1 VSRQN
6 LGARLFRSL
15 LRLYPREFR
24 DEYGAEMAR
33 LYRDR
38 ARDEGALRV
47 WLDLLVDLARTAPRE
62 QLSLVTQDVRHA
74 FRLLAQAPVV
84 TATAIL
90 TLALGVGGN
99 TAVFSVVHAVILQP
113 LPYPD
118 PDRLVELFESH
129 RSRNISMMRVSALN
143 YASWAERASSFEA
156 LAAFRGVSITLTDHG
171 DPERVAG
178 SAVSASM
185 FRVLGLQ
192 PIAGRPL
199 RADDELPGSN
209 RVALL
214 AESLWR
220 RRFGGNPSIVGQSI
234 TVNGE
239 RHQVIGVVP
248 RAFREVGRAQI
259 SSAGDPQIFV
269 PLTIDPARENRGNHV
284 MRVVGR
290 LRPGLSFER
299 ARDEMDAIVA
309 GLEQEF
315 PATNRGWGVRLEAL
329 SDTMLDA
336 RVRPSLFVLLGA
348 VGAVLLIACANVANL
363 LLARGI
369 SRRRELALRAALGA
383 SPGRVVRQLLT
394 ESLCLA
400 TVSGACGLLVS
411 VLAVQALRPLLPPTL
426 PRLDEVRVDAAVLGF
441 GLVVSI
447 VSGLIFGVVPA
458 FRATRVDLLPALT
471 QSSKGT
477 GSSRRALSQGLVAA
491 QMGLATMLLLVGA
504 LLIQSFVRLQH
515 VALGF
520 EPDGVMTAR
529 ISLPNTK
536 YPDESRIS
544 TFYGRLLPSLEG
556 LPGVLAVG
564 AGTSAPFATGVR
576 ATASVRPPASTSVL
590 PDAQATAV
598 EHIVSTDYFRAVGAP
613 LLAGRFFGE
622 QDRLRGPL
630 VAIVSESFA
639 RQAWPD
645 RSPLGQTLEGDGRQ
659 HRVVGVVSDMRGSG
673 GQGARGG
680 GLEREA
686 EAAVY
691 FAASQFPQ
699 RAMTLLVR
707 GSGEPSLI
715 VPAIR
720 EAVRQIDPA
729 QPIYEVRSLR
739 DWLGEST
746 AQPRLTT
753 MLTGVFAL
761 TAVLLAAVGIYGVLS
776 YSVGLRTQEIGVRM
790 AMGAARGGIVRL
802 VLRQGMAWALA
813 GIAIG
818 MLAGLALSRVLGNLL
833 VEIGARDP
841 ITYGAVAAMLTL
853 VATLACYIPAA
864 RATRIDPVMALRA
877 D

>member
-1 VSRQN
+1 MSRQN
-6 LGARLFRSL
+6 LGARLYRSL

-24 DEYGAEMAR
+24 DEYGAEMAH

-47 WLDLLVDLARTAPRE
+47 WLDLLVDIARTAPRE
-62 QLSLVTQDVRHA
+62 QLGLLTQDVRHA
-74 FRLLAQAPVV
+74 FRLLAQTPIV
-84 TATAIL
+84 TATAVL
-90 TLALGVGGN
+90 TLALGVGGS
-99 TAVFSVVHAVILQP
+99 TAVFSVVHAVILRP

-143 YASWAERASSFEA
+143 YGSWAERARSFEA
-156 LAAFRGVSITLTDHG
+156 LAAFYGVTITLTDRG
-171 DPERVAG
+171 DPERVPG

-199 RADDELPGSN
+199 RPDDERPGSD

-290 LRPGLSFER
+290 LRTGLSIER
-299 ARDEMDAIVA
+299 ARDEMDAIAA
-309 GLEQEF
+309 GMEQEF
-315 PATNRGWGVRLEAL
+315 PATNREWGVRLEAL
-329 SDTMLDA
+329 ADTMLDA
-336 RVRPSLFVLLGA
+336 RVRPSLFVMLGA
-348 VGAVLLIACANVANL
+348 VGAVLLIACTNVANL

-383 SPGRVVRQLLT
+383 SPGRVARQLLT

-411 VLAVQALRPLLPPTL
+411 GLAVQALRPVLPPTL

-441 GLVVSI
+441 GLFVSV
-447 VSGLIFGVVPA
+447 VSGLVFGVVPA
-458 FRATRVDLLPALT
+458 LRATRVDLLPALT

-477 GSSRRALSQGLVAA
+477 GSSRTALSQGLVAA
-491 QMGLATMLLLVGA
+491 QMSLATMLLLVSA
-504 LLIQSFVRLQH
+504 LLIQSFVRLQR
-515 VALGF
+515 VPLGF

-529 ISLPNTK
+529 ISLPSAN

-544 TFYGRLLPSLEG
+544 NFYSRLLPSLEG
-556 LPGVLAVG
+556 MPGVVAVG
-564 AGTSAPFATGVR
+564 VGTSAPFATGVR

-590 PDAQATAV
+590 PGARPTAV
-598 EHIVSTDYFRAVGAP
+598 EHIVSPDYFRAVGAP

-622 QDRLRGPL
+622 QDRPRGPL

-645 RSPLGQTLEGDGRQ
+645 RSPLGQLLEGDGRQ
-659 HRVVGVVSDMRGSG
+659 HTVVGVVSDMRGSS

-680 GLEREA
+680 GLERA
-686 EAAVY
+686 PEAAVY
-691 FAASQFPQ
+691 FAASQLPQ
-699 RAMTLLVR
+699 RAMTVLVR
-707 GSGEPSLI
+707 GSAEPSLI

-720 EAVRQIDPA
+720 EAVRHIDPA
-729 QPIYEVRSLR
+729 QPIYQVRSLQ

-761 TAVLLAAVGIYGVLS
+761 TALLLAAVGIYGVLS
-776 YSVGLRTQEIGVRM
+776 YSVGRRTQEIGVRM
-790 AMGAARGGIVRL
+790 AMGAARGSIVRL

-813 GIAIG
+813 GMAIG
-818 MLAGLALSRVLGNLL
+818 MLGGYTVSRVLGNLL
-833 VEIGARDP
+833 FEIGARDP
-841 ITYGAVAAMLTL
+841 IIYGAVAAVLTL

-864 RATRIDPVMALRA
+864 RATRIDAVIALRA